1 MKFLLFKIFGFIA
14 VVGILVS
21 FRPSFAYSE
30 LYDLTIIIVPKGEE
44 EVTIPSRL
52 SKPTIAYSVSLD
64 SDSQIYKTSKIN
76 IFTEIFNAI
85 ITKNMISKES
95 ILSLE
100 QIPNSDSGVFVYSS
114 QSGKMKRKLVQ
125 LVKDGLIRNEY
136 KMKLPFYA
144 IGFEKIING
153 CETFVYMFYSE
164 PKELKG
170 EGFGYLSIS
179 GELKFLSIAVLSPKS
194 NLACGPDVP
203 LNFARKLKID
213 IEEMYS
219 EKIKRL
225 RK

>member
-114 QSGKMKRKLVQ
+114 QSGKM
-125 LVKDGLIRNEY
+125 N
-136 KMKLPFYA
+136 
-144 IGFEKIING
+144 
-153 CETFVYMFYSE
+153 
-164 PKELKG
+164 
-170 EGFGYLSIS
+170 
-179 GELKFLSIAVLSPKS
+179 
-194 NLACGPDVP
+194 
-203 LNFARKLKID
+203 
-213 IEEMYS
+213 IEV
-219 EKIKRL
+219 
-225 RK
+225 